1 MLNVQNV
8 SAGYDERKVL
18 HDISFSV
25 PTGENLS
32 IIGPNGCG
40 KTTLLRTI
48 ANIIKFDGDIYID
61 NQNIKN
67 MNRKSLA
74 GKIALFS
81 QMTTI
86 YFDYSIYD
94 TVMMGRYSKKKR
106 RLLSDIDESD
116 VTSVKSA
123 LKTVGLLDISSQS
136 ISTLSGGQLQ
146 RVLLAKALVQE
157 PDMILLDEPTNH
169 LDLYFQIELIDF
181 LRSWAKKNGKSV
193 IGVLHDINLA
203 VRLSDRILLMNNG
216 RIQAI
221 GTPEQVLN
229 SRIIEPVYKIN
240 VGNYMRESLRIW
252 ESLS

>member
-221 GTPEQVLN
+221 GTPEEVLN

>member
-8 SAGYDERKVL
+8 SAGYDEKKVL

-94 TVMMGRYSKKKR
+94 TVMMGRYAKKKR

-116 VTSVKSA
+116 VMSVKSA

-181 LRSWAKKNGKSV
+181 LRSWAKENGKSV

-221 GTPEQVLN
+221 GTPDEVLN